1 MKLFIYKTLIVA
13 VTAFLLFQ
21 FTIGQKISSYESK
34 IENIL
39 HNKQKREE
47 ILNKIKEEIRS
58 ANQKEKLFTEEERD
72 LLSNFIK
79 KIQNELDEAN

>member
-47 ILNKIKEEIRS
+47 TS
-58 ANQKEKLFTEEERD
+58 PH
-72 LLSNFIK
+72 K
-79 KIQNELDEAN
+79 K